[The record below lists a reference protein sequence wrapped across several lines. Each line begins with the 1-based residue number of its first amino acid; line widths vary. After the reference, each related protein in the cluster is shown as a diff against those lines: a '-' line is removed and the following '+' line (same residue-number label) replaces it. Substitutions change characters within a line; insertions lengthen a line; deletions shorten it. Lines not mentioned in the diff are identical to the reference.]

1 MTKQIVLIATV
12 FLFSNRI
19 LGQNTE
25 GSKPLPMLPIEWI
38 QRLADSCTLVDY
50 TYLTLPITMALDNK
64 KSIQQS
70 LRHIGI
76 GAFEQT
82 KCRLFAKIFYQING
96 RVALVADAYFTV
108 GCVYFVYNVDGV
120 PMFSNPM
127 STEGVE
133 FFNQIIARQE
143 KKK

>member
-1 MTKQIVLIATV
+1 MKQIVLIATV

-82 KCRLFAKIFYQING
+82 KCRAK
-96 RVALVADAYFTV
+96 ASSDA
-108 GCVYFVYNVDGV
+108 
-120 PMFSNPM
+120 
-127 STEGVE
+127 
-133 FFNQIIARQE
+133 R
-143 KKK
+143 